1 MVIVLAERDR
11 DYRTAAH
18 AEHVGERH
26 QQDEDRVGQADGGY
40 LQGIA
45 GLSDEKGVR
54 HVVHHGDEAA
64 DDARNRHCGYCTRYR
79 RFAEESIIIQIV
91 HVPYFGNLTIVSI
104 EVTGQPALRH
114 G

>member
-1 MVIVLAERDR
+1 MGVVKHSSTAANAAPMTKLAHEMNEEIFLHALVIVLAERDR

-45 GLSDEKGVR
+45 GLSDEKR
-54 HVVHHGDEAA
+54 
-64 DDARNRHCGYCTRYR
+64 CPPCCTPR
-79 RFAEESIIIQIV
+79 
-91 HVPYFGNLTIVSI
+91 
-104 EVTGQPALRH
+104 
-114 G
+114 